1 MSTYLPA
8 DMDAATLVGRVWL
21 PGKTPGP
28 AIVVLKEGQVL
39 DLTAH
44 VPLMSE
50 LLAKNDVAHFV
61 RNAPASAIGSVTD
74 ILANTLAINR
84 DAKTAYFLSPI
95 DLQSIKAA
103 GVTFADSLIERVIEE
118 QCKGDARRANDV
130 RAIIESDIGDN
141 LRTIKPRTKEAE
153 RLKAVLTEKGL
164 WSQYLEVGIGP
175 DAEVFTKSQPM
186 SSVGLG
192 AEVGIHPQS
201 GWNNPEPEVVLVV
214 NPQGKIIGCTLG
226 NDVNLRDVEGRS
238 ALLLGRAKDN
248 NASCALGPFI
258 RLVDDNFAL
267 GDIRK
272 LTVRLEVIGKDGFK
286 LNGESSM
293 TRISRDIEDLVEQA
307 MGGHHHY
314 PDGLVLFTGTL
325 FAPTQDR
332 DEKGLGFTHKIG
344 DRVLISSPA
353 LGTLE
358 NRVQHTDKAAP
369 WDFGAGALMRNLARR
384 GYLQQVP

>member
-1 MSTYLPA
+1 MPTYLPA

-28 AIVVLKEGQVL
+28 AIAVLREGQVF

-50 LLAKNDVAHFV
+50 LLAKDNPVHFA
-61 RNAPASAIGSVTD
+61 RTAAASAIGSISD
-74 ILANTLAINR
+74 ILANTLAPRR
-84 DAKTAYFLSPI
+84 DTGTAYFLSPI

-214 NPQGKIIGCTLG
+214 NPQGKIVGCTLG

-248 NASCALGPFI
+248 NASCALGPLI
-258 RLVDDNFAL
+258 RLVDEKFTL

-272 LTVRLEVIGKDGFK
+272 LIVRLEVVGKDGFK